1 MQIRFSPWIKLWW
14 KNSTRKSLCWNDFAT
29 TFRMMNNPIVNVMKY
44 FKLCYFRK
52 SVFPSLGVIMF
63 LLVACNN
70 GNQKTTDQQGQEIRQ
85 ENQDEKTIAAGP
97 SCYLFA
103 TDRDTVY
110 LKLNPPVN
118 GRVTGDLNY
127 DFFERDGNTGFIEGE
142 IHGDTLIADYTF
154 LSEGLISVRE
164 VGFLLEEDQVMEGYG
179 DVEEKDGRMV
189 FWHKDSLDFSNG
201 LVMPEV
207 PCDQIDQRNYDHL
220 FPDSVLNR
228 R

>member
-1 MQIRFSPWIKLWW
+1 
-14 KNSTRKSLCWNDFAT
+14 
-29 TFRMMNNPIVNVMKY
+29 MKP
-44 FKLCYFRK
+44 FPHCFFRK
-52 SVFPSLGVIMF
+52 NVFPSFGMVV
-63 LLVACNN
+63 LLLSCGTGSQNTIE
-70 GNQKTTDQQGQEIRQ
+70 QEEQEIVQ
-85 ENQDEKTIAAGP
+85 ENQEERMSATGP

-110 LKLNPPVN
+110 LKLNPPIN
-118 GRVTGDLNY
+118 GKVTGDLNY

-142 IHGDTLIADYTF
+142 IHRDTLIADYTF

-164 VGFLLEEDQVMEGYG
+164 VGFLLGEDQVMEGYG

-201 LVMPEV
+201 LIMPEV
-207 PCDQIDQRNYDHL
+207 PCDQIFQRNYDQF

>member
-1 MQIRFSPWIKLWW
+1 MRCPT
-14 KNSTRKSLCWNDFAT
+14 N
-29 TFRMMNNPIVNVMKY
+29 Y
-44 FKLCYFRK
+44 FWGR
-52 SVFPSLGVIMF
+52 GVTLPLVIIISSF
-63 LLVACNN
+63 LLACNKGRQN
-70 GNQKTTDQQGQEIRQ
+70 AVPQEEQ
-85 ENQDEKTIAAGP
+85 ETAPKNNAAEHMTAAEA
-97 SCYLFA
+97 SCYMFA

-110 LKLNPPVN
+110 LKLNPPVD
-118 GRVTGDLNY
+118 GKVTGDLNY
-127 DFFERDGNTGFIEGE
+127 NFFERDGNTGFIEGQ
-142 IHGDTLIADYTF
+142 ISGDTLIADYTF

-164 VGFLLEEDQVMEGYG
+164 VGFLLGEDQVMEGYG
-179 DVEEKDGRMV
+179 DVEEKDGKMV